1 MGLYSGRDADELLA
15 RALETID
22 RSEKEGCY
30 RTPAS
35 SRRVFPLFSGGH
47 DSYCACWIA
56 SKHRL
61 FDGNVYHIDTGI
73 GCRKTRTFV
82 EQVCVEEGWKL
93 NVVKSSSTYEWLV
106 SSMGFPGPPLHRIA
120 YNRLKDRCVRSLTK
134 RNSYGHYRS
143 LLITGCRSQESVRRM
158 GHVEPVKVGEWSKAQ
173 QRAVLTHRVWTAPCH
188 DWSSDE
194 QRHFMD
200 VNGMPRNPIKMS
212 PLGMSGECF
221 CGCFARPEEFELI
234 EEYAPDVATEIRRL
248 TVVAKECGKP
258 CGWGY
263 EARQRKEGKV
273 VLDEALPTGPLCN
286 SCDSKAKAS
295 GVIISDLTCSPR
307 VKRSSP

>member
-1 MGLYSGRDADELLA
+1 MGLYSGRDADDLLA
-15 RALETID
+15 SGLGVIDEAEKRACWRLPVL
-22 RSEKEGCY
+22 C
-30 RTPAS
+30 
-35 SRRVFPLFSGGH
+35 RRLFPLFSGGH
-47 DSYCACWIA
+47 DSYCACWVA
-56 SKHRL
+56 SRHPL
-61 FDGNVYHIDTGI
+61 FQGIVYHIDTGI
-73 GCRKTRTFV
+73 GSQRTRQFA
-82 EQVCVEEGWKL
+82 EEVCHLESWTLRVIR
-93 NVVKSSSTYEWLV
+93 SPYTYEILV
-106 SSMGFPGPPLHRIA
+106 RSGGFPGPGRHSRCYQLLKKEALR
-120 YNRLKDRCVRSLTK
+120 RLERSG
-134 RNSYGHYRS
+134 RARPAPA
-143 LLITGCRSQESVRRM
+143 LLVTGARSQESSRRM
-158 GHVEPVKVGEWSKAQ
+158 SYVGPYRMGDHIGRSGNVRLPHW
-173 QRAVLTHRVWTAPCH
+173 VWTNPCH
-188 DWSSDE
+188 DWSADE

-221 CGCFARPEEFELI
+221 CGCFARPEEFDLV

-273 VLDEALPTGPLCN
+273 VLDEVLPTGPLCN